1 MVKQRSDLLQQIQ
14 GLFTTGTG
22 WGPVYRSGPRKE
34 LIGQPVSSLRKVPAR
49 AGQSASPERR
59 NLVKDFD
66 PDAREVYGLLQRG
79 LLRGVPED
87 RVLAVTVDDRIEAVG
102 WTFRDGLRD
111 GVGYSILLPPSA
123 LKRGF
128 NKVDIYLIG
137 EDGDSLQKLYSGAA
151 AAEVRNGS

>member
-34 LIGQPVSSLRKVPAR
+34 LIGRSVSSFRRLPAK
-49 AGQSASPERR
+49 ADQYASPERR

-66 PDAREVYGLLQRG
+66 PNAPALIGLLQRG
-79 LLRGVPED
+79 MARGVGAN
-87 RVLAVTVDDRIEAVG
+87 RVIAIAVDDRVQGVG
-102 WTFRDGLRD
+102 WTFRDQLRP

-128 NKVDIYLIG
+128 NKVDVYLVG
-137 EDGDSLQKLYSGAA
+137 EGGNGLQKLYSGAA